1 MEESVKERIIKF
13 VKLNKTTVASFERK
27 CGLSNGYVRNLKNAP
42 SSAMLKRILGQ
53 YSNLSRVWLLTGE
66 GEMLNDSKSDETE
79 IAQISAQDESVS
91 QQNTIDRLLN
101 TIDRQMALLEA
112 MAATNDR
119 YSRVLEH
126 IEMSKHNKDEQP
138 DSYLHRRQDVG

>member
-13 VKLNKTTVASFERK
+13 AKQNGITIASLERQ
-27 CGLSNGYVRNLKNAP
+27 CRLSNGYIRNLKNAP
-42 SSAMLKRILGQ
+42 SPVMMNRILEQ

-66 GEMLNDSKSDETE
+66 GEMLNDGNAGEPE
-79 IAQISAQDESVS
+79 FAQMSAQEESAS
-91 QQNTIDRLLN
+91 QQKTIDRLLD
-101 TIDRQMALLEA
+101 TIDRQMALLETL
-112 MAATNDR
+112 AATNDR

-126 IEMSKHNKDEQP
+126 MEMAKRNKDEQA